1 MKNILASAFI
11 IFALILFSGSFFI
24 VKETEQVVVTRFGK
38 PVGQAIQTAGI
49 HYKMPLVDQVNV
61 FDKRILEW
69 DGHTNQ
75 ISTKEKRFIVVD
87 STARWVIVD
96 PLKFLQTVGMSEADG
111 QSRLDDIIDS
121 AVRNEIRSN
130 TLIEIIRNSN
140 RVLEVL
146 TKESADQV
154 DGQMM
159 DDTFANEQITVGREQ
174 ITRNIL
180 KKASLSVENFGI
192 KLIDVRI
199 KGLMYENSV
208 LDKVFDRM
216 ISERYK
222 IAEKIRSEGLAE
234 KAIIEGKKNLELK
247 KIESEAYK
255 QAKEIV
261 GAADAEA
268 TKIYADAYSVDSDF
282 YVFLKS
288 LETNEW
294 SLKDKGEFVLGTN
307 TEFLNTL
314 KSGQ

>member
-1 MKNILASAFI
+1 MKKIILSI
-11 IFALILFSGSFFI
+11 TILFALIVFSSSFF
-24 VKETEQVVVTRFGK
+24 VVSETEQVVITRFGK
-38 PVGQAIQTAGI
+38 PVGEAIQKAGI
-49 HYKMPLVDQVNV
+49 HFKMPLVDQVNV

-87 STARWVIVD
+87 STARWIIVD
-96 PLKFLQTVGMSEADG
+96 PLKFLQTVGLSEADG

-146 TKESADQV
+146 NKESADQV
-154 DGQMM
+154 DGQLE
-159 DDTFANEQITVGREQ
+159 DAFSNEKITVGREQ

-180 KKASLSVENFGI
+180 KKASVSVENFGI

-199 KGLMYENSV
+199 KGLMYESSV
-208 LDKVFDRM
+208 VDNVFERM
-216 ISERYK
+216 ISERLK

-255 QAKEIV
+255 QAKEIE
-261 GAADAEA
+261 GSADAEA
-268 TKIYADAYSVDSDF
+268 TKIYAEAYGLDSGF
-282 YVFLKS
+282 YEFLKS

-294 SLKDKGEFVLGTN
+294 AFKDKGEFVLGTN
-307 TEFLNTL
+307 TQFLKTL
-314 KSGQ
+314 KSGE